1 MTRKKTPPAPIVRT
15 VEEREKE
22 HRDFLGRVAESEL
35 ERLNK
40 EIAEFAA
47 DLIKHPARALEWSQG
62 IFEKAADQAIV
73 ARLGRQL
80 EAGTTRQSL
89 NDWARQEAEGAMSEA
104 LSTRSTS
111 PQVNEMALMRGRAWR
126 KWLPIIVFEIEK

>member
-15 VEEREKE
+15 IEEREKE
-22 HRDFLGRVAESEL
+22 HRDFLARVAESEL
-35 ERLNK
+35 ERLNAS
-40 EIAEFAA
+40 IAEFAA
-47 DLIKHPARALEWSQG
+47 DLMKNPARALEWSQAV
-62 IFEKAADQAIV
+62 FERAADHAIV

-89 NDWARQEAEGAMSEA
+89 NDWAKQEAESAANDA

-111 PQVNEMALMRGRAWR
+111 PCVNEMALMRGRAWR
-126 KWLPIIVFEIEK
+126 KWLPIIVFEISN

>member
-1 MTRKKTPPAPIVRT
+1 MARKKTQLEPIIRT
-15 VEEREKE
+15 PEEREKE
-22 HRDFLGRVAESEL
+22 HRDFLVRVAESEL

-47 DLIKHPARALEWSQG
+47 DVIKHPARALEWSQG
-62 IFEKAADQAIV
+62 AFEKAADHAIV

-89 NDWARQEAEGAMSEA
+89 NDWARQEAEGATRDA